1 MVIQTQSN
9 FALANAL
16 PAHRVE
22 SGREFLT
29 FLGERMSGALA
40 GAGEIEAVVAAFPR
54 AGVEAHAAQ
63 RLGKLRIF
71 LAGIGTNHD
80 NACSRSYLRN
90 AIIAHGECPIVRLR
104 GLSSL
109 RESRPFYQTTMLRAV
124 YHCDY
129 DACPR
134 RSGAAV

>member
-1 MVIQTQSN
+1 M
-9 FALANAL
+9 LAGTL

-22 SGREFLT
+22 GGIEFLT
-29 FLGERMSGALA
+29 SLGERIGGTLA
-40 GAGEIEAVVAAFPR
+40 RTGEIEAVVAAFPG
-54 AGVEAHAAQ
+54 AGVKAHAAQ
-63 RLGKLRIF
+63 RFGKLRIF
-71 LAGIGTNHD
+71 LAAIGTNHD

-129 DACPR
+129 DACPH